1 MKVVHLVHLVQ
12 GIRYHVSW
20 WKPTGEQDRK
30 KDAPV
35 EPVEPKPCLNRL
47 KMSFF
52 WRGAGH
58 D

>member
-30 KDAPV
+30 KGAPV

-47 KMSFF
+47 KMSRF
-52 WRGAGH
+52 GGSSK
-58 D
+58 